1 MWTWFA
7 LGFALTSLVVMT
19 PIGCSY
25 ARARTDPAPTVKMMV
40 VATMIGFA
48 FETKMQQLSA
58 IAVFA
63 VMA

>member
-1 MWTWFA
+1 
-7 LGFALTSLVVMT
+7 
-19 PIGCSY
+19 
-25 ARARTDPAPTVKMMV
+25 MV
-40 VATMIGFA
+40 VATMIDFA